1 MKEEDMDRIA
11 EAIVTVLNAPEDEA
25 EIAKAKSIAED
36 LCKKYPLPY

>member
-1 MKEEDMDRIA
+1 MVEADMDKIA

-25 EIAKAKSIAED
+25 EIAKAKAIAEE